1 MSVKDGKGRAKSLK
15 EKILHK
21 YYAICPKC
29 GKRTWN
35 IKTASCDSCFDSYEF
50 V

>member
-1 MSVKDGKGRAKSLK
+1 MSAEEKNKRMKELK
-15 EKILHK
+15 IKILNK

-29 GKRTWN
+29 GRRTWN
-35 IKTASCDSCFDSYEF
+35 IKTASCDSCFDSFEF